1 MEETKIYKFSELCSK
16 IGSGATPKGGKE
28 SYLGGNIALIRS
40 QNVLDFNFSV
50 DGLAY
55 INNEQAQKL
64 NNVSIEEND
73 VLLNITGDS
82 VARACMAPS
91 WILPARVNQHVAIIR
106 GNADLVLNDY
116 LLYFLQ
122 YKKSYLLSI
131 SQGGATRNA
140 LTKRMIEDIE
150 LLLPNLSH
158 QRKVVSILRSLDS
171 KIELNRRINDNLEQQ
186 AQALFKS
193 WFVDFEPFRSG
204 KFVESELGMIPE
216 GWHIG
221 VPNDIIIST
230 LSGDWGKEKQ
240 QGNYTKKVSCI
251 RGADI
256 PYIKMGEKGNMP
268 TRFILEKNYQSKVL
282 TPDDLVI
289 EISGGSPTQST
300 GRICRIS
307 QALLE
312 RYNNSIICTNFCK
325 AIKPTLEYSSYLYH
339 LWKMLYKLGIMFSYE
354 NGTTGI
360 KNFDINGF
368 AQKEQIIIPPK
379 EIVYAFK
386 QIIETFYVKIQTNG
400 IESEQLTKTRDT
412 LLPRLMSGELNTND
426 LNS

>member
-1 MEETKIYKFSELCSK
+1 MEEWKEYQLKDATTVL
-16 IGSGATPKGGKE
+16 GDGLHGTPKYDENGTVFFINGNNLVDGKIEIKE
-28 SYLGGNIALIRS
+28 STKRVSEDEANKYKKNLNSRTILVSINGTIGNVAKYQGEACILGKSACYF
-40 QNVLDFNFSV
+40 NVSEDFDLNFIYYVVASKQFKNSITHLSTGTTIKNV
-50 DGLAY
+50 SLETMRNYSFAAPS
-55 INNEQAQKL
+55 INEQKRIA
-64 NNVSIEEND
+64 E
-73 VLLNITGDS
+73 
-82 VARACMAPS
+82 
-91 WILPARVNQHVAIIR
+91 
-106 GNADLVLNDY
+106 
-116 LLYFLQ
+116 
-122 YKKSYLLSI
+122 LLS
-131 SQGGATRNA
+131 
-140 LTKRMIEDIE
+140 
-150 LLLPNLSH
+150 
-158 QRKVVSILRSLDS
+158 SLDS

-193 WFVDFEPFRSG
+193 WFVDFDPFRGG

-325 AIKPTLEYSSYLYH
+325 AIKPTLEYSSYLYY

-368 AQKEQIIIPPK
+368 AQKERIIIPPK

-400 IESEQLTKTRDT
+400 IESEQLAKTRDT

-426 LNS
+426 LNC

>member
-186 AQALFKS
+186 AQALFDHYFDSGSIYLEDSIMGCLTDIAVYLNGLAMQKFPATDIERS
-193 WFVDFEPFRSG
+193 LPVLKIKELGQRKCDDCSDRCSDSIDADYIIDNEDIIFSWSGTLMVDVWCGGKCGLNQHLFKVTPLKNYPRWFVYYWTNRHLK
-204 KFVESELGMIPE
+204 KFKLIAKDKAVTMGHIRRGDLENAEVAIPTNLNMLE
-216 GWHIG
+216 INARIN
-221 VPNDIIIST
+221 PLFQSIIDRRLEI
-230 LSGDWGKEKQ
+230 
-240 QGNYTKKVSCI
+240 TKLENI
-251 RGADI
+251 RD
-256 PYIKMGEKGNMP
+256 
-268 TRFILEKNYQSKVL
+268 
-282 TPDDLVI
+282 
-289 EISGGSPTQST
+289 
-300 GRICRIS
+300 
-307 QALLE
+307 ALL
-312 RYNNSIICTNFCK
+312 
-325 AIKPTLEYSSYLYH
+325 
-339 LWKMLYKLGIMFSYE
+339 
-354 NGTTGI
+354 
-360 KNFDINGF
+360 
-368 AQKEQIIIPPK
+368 PK
-379 EIVYAFK
+379 
-386 QIIETFYVKIQTNG
+386 
-400 IESEQLTKTRDT
+400 
-412 LLPRLMSGELNTND
+412 LMSGELTINEI
-426 LNS
+426 